1 MQRCPCCNA
10 RLKSDPQC
18 PRCGADLARALR
30 CEQLAQTWLSVA
42 LQTLNAGQADIAV
55 AALRRSLSFKQTQAA
70 KFFRAFLIQRQFL
83 LLYDS
88 IGQKQWPSARQA
100 IARLQSLMGDN
111 EALQRFVALV
121 GHLAADCDNPPVS
134 NQEPSPN
141 G

>member
-18 PRCGADLARALR
+18 PRCGADLAGALH
-30 CEQLAQTWLSVA
+30 CEQLAQTWMSVA

-55 AALRRSLSFKQTQAA
+55 AALQRSLSFKQTPAA
-70 KFFRAFLIQRQFL
+70 RLFRDFLIQQQYR

-88 IGQKQWPSARQA
+88 IGQKQWPAARQA
-100 IARLQSLMGDN
+100 IARLQRLMGDN

-121 GHLAADCDNPPVS
+121 GHLAADCDDPPSS
-134 NQEPSPN
+134 NHEPLPN
-141 G
+141 E